1 MEFENRLLKFLLAFP
16 KLSEEDYSYINVT
29 GKDYDENLISN
40 HLAFFMDMNKPHG
53 FGSLLVDALMQLLGG
68 EYPVQETLITREY
81 YTNAGKRIDL
91 VLELDQDIVIAVE
104 NKIHAGL
111 YNPLDEYYNTLKTKF
126 PDRKL
131 YCCVLAPTPKE
142 CPEPW
147 ISITYKELWERT
159 RKLLGLRLR
168 SNNLKW
174 LANLLSL
181 IEHTEAMTESDITFT
196 PQEKSIFEHYKHL
209 DEVWG
214 AKRSLEDKIH
224 KFALLAYSNIETE
237 IKKHADLDEMF
248 RLKRAYEKYV
258 DGCLAIDKQEKENT
272 RSYGGECAFDF
283 RVWVPGYEL
292 SWFYRRAEGLELFNL
307 VCERLKNNPDIGGV
321 FKNNRFFIFND
332 ELDIEDI
339 ISGSPIEKYTKKV
352 LSCLQ
357 IVKQVCDERKSTGVE

>member
-1 MEFENRLLKFLLAFP
+1 MELRTSMEFENRLLKFLLAFP

-53 FGSLLVDALMQLLGG
+53 FGSLLVDALMQLLG
-68 EYPVQETLITREY
+68 EMYSVQKTRVTREY

-91 VLELDQDIVIAVE
+91 VLELDQDIVIAIE

-131 YCCVLAPTPKE
+131 YCCVLALTPKA

-147 ISITYKELWERT
+147 ISITYKMLWEET
-159 RKLLGLRLR
+159 RKLLGSRLR

-196 PQEKSIFEHYKHL
+196 PQEECVFEHYKHL
-209 DEVWG
+209 KEVWN
-214 AKRSLEDKIH
+214 AKNSLEAKILD
-224 KFALLAYSNIETE
+224 FAHLAYSNIEE
-237 IKKHADLDEMF
+237 EVKKHADLAEMLNIW
-248 RLKRAYEKYV
+248 RWKEKEIY
-258 DGCLAIDKQEKENT
+258 GCLAIDIENT
-272 RSYGGECAFDF
+272 ECAFDF
-283 RVWVPGYEL
+283 AVTVAGYEL
-292 SWFYRRAEGLELFNL
+292 SWFYRNSKGDEFYNL
-307 VCERLKNNPDIGGV
+307 VSERLMENPDIGGV
-321 FKNNRFFIFND
+321 FRDGRFFILSD
-332 ELDIEDI
+332 ELNIEDI
-339 ISGSPIEKYTKKV
+339 ISGSPIDKYTKKV